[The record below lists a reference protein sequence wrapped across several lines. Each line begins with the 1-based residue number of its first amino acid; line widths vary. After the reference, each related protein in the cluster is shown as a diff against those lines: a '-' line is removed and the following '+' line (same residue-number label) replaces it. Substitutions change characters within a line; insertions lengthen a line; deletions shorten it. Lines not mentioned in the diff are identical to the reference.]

1 MPPDAASLRPALEAG
16 LSALGLALPPQAVDQ
31 LLAYQALLARW
42 NTVYN
47 LTAVRDPAQMLT
59 QHLLDSLAVVG
70 PLQRHKPQPGRLL
83 DVGSGGGLPGVVLA
97 IALPAWQVT
106 CVDAVAKKSRFLQQ
120 VAVELGL
127 PNLSAR
133 HGRVESPSVAGGDF
147 DIVASRAFA
156 SLADFVALTRDRLA
170 EGGCWMAMKGRR
182 PDDEIAAL
190 PPEVD
195 AMVEPIVVPGLD
207 AERCVVWIKRL
218 QP

>member
-16 LSALGLALPPQAVDQ
+16 LSALGLALPPQVVDQ

-42 NTVYN
+42 NAVYN
-47 LTAVRDPAQMLT
+47 LTAVRDPAQMLS

-97 IALPAWQVT
+97 IALPAWRVI
-106 CVDAVAKKSRFLQQ
+106 CVDAVAKKSRFVQQ

-133 HGRVESPSVAGGDF
+133 HGRVESPSAEGGF

-156 SLADFVALTRDRLA
+156 SLADFVALTRGRLG

-182 PDDEIAAL
+182 PDDEVAAL
-190 PPEVD
+190 PPDVG
-195 AMVEPIVVPGLD
+195 ATVEPIVVPGLD

>member
-42 NTVYN
+42 NAVYN
-47 LTAVRDPAQMLT
+47 LTAVRDPAQMLS

-70 PLQRHKPQPGRLL
+70 PLQRQKPQPGRLL

-97 IALPAWQVT
+97 IALPAWRVT
-106 CVDAVAKKSRFLQQ
+106 CVDAVAKKSRFVQQ

-133 HGRVESPSVAGGDF
+133 HGRVESASAEGGF

-156 SLADFVALTRDRLA
+156 SLADFVALTLGRLA

-182 PDDEIAAL
+182 PDNEVAAL
-190 PPEVD
+190 PPDVGTT
-195 AMVEPIVVPGLD
+195 VEPIVVPGLD